1 VRECQNTLLRRN
13 EREWAQDKSSG
24 MQPRHIQ
31 NAVTHLHNGGV
42 IAYPTEGVWGLGCD
56 PFDEAA
62 VQRIL
67 QLKRRPVE
75 KGLILVAAGVDQVA
89 ALVEPLSA
97 DERAT
102 VLATWPGPTTWLLPD
117 PDQRVPAWIKGKFAT
132 VAVRVSA
139 HPGVIRLCRAFG
151 GPLVSTSANPADAP
165 PATNRVRVLTWFGK
179 ELDYVV
185 PGRLGGQ
192 QGPSTIRDLHSAV
205 PVRAAATQK

>member
-1 VRECQNTLLRRN
+1 
-13 EREWAQDKSSG
+13 
-24 MQPRHIQ
+24 MQAKHIQ
-31 NAVTHLHNGGV
+31 NAVAQLHGGGV

-62 VQRIL
+62 VMRIL
-67 QLKRRPVE
+67 QLKKRPVE
-75 KGLILVAAGVDQVA
+75 KGLILVAADVSQIA
-89 ALVEPLSA
+89 ALLEPLSA
-97 DERAT
+97 AERAR

-139 HPGVIRLCRAFG
+139 HPGVVRLCRAFG

-165 PATNRVRVLTWFGK
+165 PAKNRVRVLTWFGDS
-179 ELDYVV
+179 LDYVV

-192 QGPSTIRDLHSAV
+192 QGPSTIRDLHSAA
-205 PVRAAATQK
+205 PVRV

>member
-1 VRECQNTLLRRN
+1 MRASASKAGAMQ
-13 EREWAQDKSSG
+13 AKHIDKALT
-24 MQPRHIQ
+24 Q
-31 NAVTHLHNGGV
+31 LHAGGV

-56 PFDEAA
+56 PFDEDA
-62 VQRIL
+62 VLRIL

-89 ALVEPLSA
+89 ALLQPL
-97 DERAT
+97 DDTQRAA

-117 PDQRVPAWIKGKFAT
+117 PEQLVPTWIKGKFAT

-139 HPGVIRLCRAFG
+139 HPGVVALCRGFG

-165 PATNRVRVLTWFGK
+165 PATSRLRVLTWFGR

-192 QGPSTIRDLHSAV
+192 RGPSEIRDLNSAT
-205 PVRAAATQK
+205 PVRPAEK

>member
-1 VRECQNTLLRRN
+1 
-13 EREWAQDKSSG
+13 
-24 MQPRHIQ
+24 MQAKHIE
-31 NAVTHLHNGGV
+31 NAVMHLHAGGV

-62 VQRIL
+62 VLRIL
-67 QLKRRPVE
+67 QLKQRPVE
-75 KGLILVAAGVDQVA
+75 KGLIIVAAGVDQVA
-89 ALVEPLSA
+89 ALVQRLTPS
-97 DERAT
+97 ERDT

-117 PDQRVPAWIKGKFAT
+117 REQLVPQWIKGQFAT

-139 HPGVIRLCRAFG
+139 HPGVVRLCRAFG

-165 PATNRVRVLTWFGK
+165 PATSRLRVLTWFGK

-192 QGPSTIRDLHSAV
+192 RGPSTIRDLHRAE
-205 PVRAAATQK
+205 PIRAAASPK

>member
-1 VRECQNTLLRRN
+1 
-13 EREWAQDKSSG
+13 
-24 MQPRHIQ
+24 MQPRHID
-31 NAVTHLHNGGV
+31 NAVTQLHNGGV

-62 VQRIL
+62 VLRIL
-67 QLKRRPVE
+67 RLKKRPVE
-75 KGLILVAAGVDQVA
+75 KGLILVAAGVDQIA
-89 ALVEPLSA
+89 ALLASLTSA
-97 DERAT
+97 ERAI

-117 PDQRVPAWIKGKFAT
+117 PEQRVPAWIKGKFAT

-165 PATNRVRVLTWFGK
+165 PATTRVRVLTWFGD

-192 QGPSTIRDLHSAV
+192 QGPSTIRALHSTV
-205 PVRAAATQK
+205 PVRAGAKSKEQ

>member
-1 VRECQNTLLRRN
+1 
-13 EREWAQDKSSG
+13 

-31 NAVTHLHNGGV
+31 NAVRQLHNGGV

-62 VQRIL
+62 VLRIL

-75 KGLILVAAGVDQVA
+75 KGLILVAASVDQVA
-89 ALVEPLSA
+89 ALVESLSA

-151 GPLVSTSANPADAP
+151 GPLVSTSANPADAQ

-192 QGPSTIRDLHSAV
+192 HGPSTIRDLHSTA